1 MSYRLARGVRLQNDA
16 DGAPVLLIPEG
27 IVTLNV
33 SAAATLELLD
43 GTRDAGTIAE
53 LLAKRFEAEPAELTG
68 DVRTL
73 LDDFVERGF
82 VTT

>member
-1 MSYRLARGVRLQNDA
+1 MSYRLARGVRLQTSA
-16 DGAPVLLIPEG
+16 DGEPVLLIPEG
-27 IVTLNV
+27 IVSLNV

-43 GTRDAGTIAE
+43 GTRDADAIAQ
-53 LLAKRFEAEPAELTG
+53 LLAERFEAPPSELG
-68 DVRTL
+68 SDVRTL